1 MDNKIRV
8 SVILP
13 IYNKEKTIKT
23 TLNSLFNQDIK
34 KKFEIIIIND
44 GSRDNS
50 VQIVKNIKDPRI
62 RFFNLNKNYGPSI
75 ARNLGI
81 KKAKGEYFFFLDAD
95 DKIRKNTLSVL
106 LKEAY
111 IKNYDLVFCDHK
123 WIQNGINL
131 NKNLFSFNNSK
142 EIYKNDLL
150 EILKKRLYN
159 SLHFGGPLRCKAK
172 LIKSSIIKK
181 KKLLFEKKLRYLEDE
196 IFMWDILPEVKK
208 IKYLKKQL
216 YSYYVNTNTNTA
228 VSEGI
233 GNRFNIKSFFL
244 IKKHIKKSFLKFNND
259 YKIAENLSDQGF
271 VYFII
276 NVLISYC
283 KSIIQKKVKKKIG
296 MKNLKKLI
304 KNIISYKNLFIV
316 LKKYEVCKNESKVIP
331 EYLMLKKSKML
342 QLACFARAKQIIDLR
357 NKKYSPYSKNF
368 SINA

>member
-1 MDNKIRV
+1 MDNKISV

-13 IYNKEKTIKT
+13 VYNKEKTIKT
-23 TLNSLFNQDIK
+23 TLNSLINQDIK

-44 GSRDNS
+44 GSKDNS
-50 VQIVKNIKDPRI
+50 VQIVKSIKDSRI
-62 RFFNLNKNYGPSI
+62 RFFNLYKNYGPSI

-95 DKIRKNTLSVL
+95 DKIKKNTLSVL

-131 NKNLFSFNNSK
+131 SKNLFSFNNSK

-159 SLHFGGPLRCKAK
+159 SLHSGGPLRCKAK

-181 KKLLFEKKLRYLEDE
+181 KKILFEKKLRYLEDE

-233 GNRFNIKSFFL
+233 SNRFNIKSFFL
-244 IKKHIKKSFLKFNND
+244 IKKHIKKSFLKFNIN

-276 NVLISYC
+276 NVLVSYC

-296 MKNLKKLI
+296 IKNLKKLI
-304 KNIISYKNLFIV
+304 KNIISYKNLYIE
-316 LKKYEVCKNESKVIP
+316 LKKYEVCKNECKLIP
-331 EYLMLKKSKML
+331 RYLMLKKSKML
-342 QLACFARAKQIIDLR
+342 QIACFARAKQIIDLR